1 MNICRYLEQTY
12 YISLIKKKAYRQS
25 KYKQFSSL
33 GLNILSRVL
42 LYDHERLQ
50 YHKIKNLNEH
60 SKLFKY

>member
-12 YISLIKKKAYRQS
+12 YISLIKKAYRQS
-25 KYKQFSSL
+25 KYKQFPSL

-42 LYDHERLQ
+42 FYDHERLQ